1 MKLLKFLFI
10 ILTYALLSCS
20 KSTTSKDPSSKKNKS
35 TDSNSQLAKYDL
47 DSKNPAVIKL
57 PKELT
62 EISGI
67 TMTPDGRLFAQQDE
81 NGIIYQ
87 ADYANGIITKKFA
100 LGNPVIKDDFE
111 DIAFAN
117 NKFYLLKSSGDIYE
131 FDEGVDGEAVEFKIY
146 KTELNHANDV
156 EGLCFDA
163 ETNSLLLACKGAS
176 GTGDNEDKTIYS
188 FSLDSMKLNKTPRF
202 ILSHDEI
209 KKNFNPSGI
218 EKNPFTGTYF
228 IIAANGNEIIE
239 ISKEGKIL
247 GRNSLPADIHMQPEG
262 ITFSKDRNLLI
273 SNEGKSGK
281 GYIVIYNYKE

>member
-1 MKLLKFLFI
+1 VKYKFI
-10 ILTYALLSCS
+10 ILFISILFISCN
-20 KSTTSKDPSSKKNKS
+20 KSNSIKNTSPKSKKEK
-35 TDSNSQLAKYDL
+35 DSSYTELSKYDL
-47 DSKNPAVIKL
+47 DSKNPKVIKL

-62 EISGI
+62 EISGM

-81 NGIIYQ
+81 NGNIFQ
-87 ADYANGIITKKFA
+87 VDYTNGNVIKKFA
-100 LGNPVIKDDFE
+100 LGNPVIKEDFE
-111 DIAFAN
+111 DIAYAN

-131 FDEGVDGEAVEFKIY
+131 FDEGDDGEKVEFKIH

-156 EGLCFDA
+156 EGLCFDS
-163 ETNSLLLACKGAS
+163 ESNSLLLACKGAS

-202 ILSHDEI
+202 ILSLEDI

-239 ISKEGKIL
+239 ISKDGKIL
-247 GRNSLPADIHMQPEG
+247 GRNSLSADVQ
-262 ITFSKDRNLLI
+262 
-273 SNEGKSGK
+273 
-281 GYIVIYNYKE
+281 

>member
-1 MKLLKFLFI
+1 MKLLKFFFI
-10 ILTYALLSCS
+10 LLAYTFFSCS
-20 KSTTSKDPSSKKNKS
+20 KSTISKDPKLKKSKTVDS
-35 TDSNSQLAKYDL
+35 TSELSKYDF
-47 DSKNPAVIKL
+47 DSENPEIIKL
-57 PKELT
+57 PKDLT
-62 EISGI
+62 EISGM

-87 ADYANGIITKKFA
+87 VDYANGNIIKRFS
-100 LGNPVIKDDFE
+100 LGNPVIKEDFE
-111 DIAFAN
+111 DIVFAN
-117 NKFYLLKSSGDIYE
+117 NNFYLLKSTGVIYE
-131 FDEGVDGEAVEFKIY
+131 FDEGVDGESVEFKVY

-176 GTGDNEDKTIYS
+176 GTGDNEDKTVYS
-188 FSLDSMKLNKTPRF
+188 FSLDSMKLNKVPRF
-202 ILSHDEI
+202 ILSLEEI

-218 EKNPFTGTYF
+218 EKNLFTGTYF

-239 ISKEGKIL
+239 LSKDGNIL
-247 GRNSLPADIHMQPEG
+247 GRHVLPADIHMQPEG

-281 GYIVIYNYKE
+281 GYIVVYKYKE